1 MRNGTMKSVEPTENS
16 FSLADFYLAAFLISS
31 GLELIRTE
39 RLSPNRV
46 TFVLRD
52 SPRREQ
58 FVRDFYSSRAQ
69 VNPLK
74 YKDAIVNLKALIH
87 GMQYAR

>member
-1 MRNGTMKSVEPTENS
+1 MKTIPQPTES
-16 FSLADFYLAAFLISS
+16 YPLADFYLAAFLISS
-31 GLELIRTE
+31 GFELLKTE
-39 RLSPNRV
+39 RVSPNRV

-58 FVRDFYSSRAQ
+58 LVNDFYANKAQ

-87 GMQYAR
+87 GLQYGR

>member
-1 MRNGTMKSVEPTENS
+1 MKSIESTNQS
-16 FSLADFYLAAFLISS
+16 FPLADFYLAAFLISS
-31 GLELIRTE
+31 GLELLKTE
-39 RLSPNRV
+39 RFSPSRV

-52 SPRREQ
+52 SPQREQ
-58 FVRDFYSSRAQ
+58 LIHDFYANKAQ

-87 GMQYAR
+87 GIQYAR